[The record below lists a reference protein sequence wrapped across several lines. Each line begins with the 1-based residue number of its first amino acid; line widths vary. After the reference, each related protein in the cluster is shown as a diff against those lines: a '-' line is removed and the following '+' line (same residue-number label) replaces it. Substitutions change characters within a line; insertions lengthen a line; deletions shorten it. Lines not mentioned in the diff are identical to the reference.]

1 MTETDYLKRAEA
13 ALEDLMAQWATRGA
27 AATTPEARAEVLDA
41 KLRITRG
48 FAELAAVQR
57 GVPLY
62 THPAGPEREQEIP

>member
-1 MTETDYLKRAEA
+1 MTDTDYLKRAEA
-13 ALEDLMAQWATRGA
+13 ALEDLMAQWAVRGA

-41 KLRITRG
+41 KLAITRG

-62 THPAGPEREQEIP
+62 AYPAAPRTEDQA